1 MKIVDIK
8 THYVTVPYI
17 EPNALA
23 VGTITKGSSIIIQ
36 VHTDDGI
43 VGLGEARGYNHIMAM
58 IESEIIPLVV
68 GEDPFNIERIVLK
81 YLHSVTALLSDMEGA
96 SEAIGG
102 VEMALWDILGKKMG
116 IPVYQ
121 LIGGKFRDKI
131 PISAFMNLK
140 NIDEVVQDAKVA
152 AKQGY
157 KTIKLKVGRDL
168 EEDIALLA
176 KVREA
181 VGPGIE
187 LRVDANG
194 SWTPG
199 TAVRQIRKME
209 KYDPQFIEQPVARYD
224 MIGLAYVRSKSHIP
238 IAVCEGGLTLY
249 RLSDIIR
256 REAADFIS
264 TDPLRLGGIL
274 MFKKAAHMAE
284 AAGIPLVT
292 HASRLGVSKAVWLH
306 LCISTPN
313 AMYANDILA
322 SNGVGFRGS
331 VDDLVDIKFEH
342 ENGYLKVPEGPGW
355 GVELNE
361 DAMKKYK
368 EENWEKIRK
377 PGKIGVSTSP
387 SY

>member
-8 THYVTVPYI
+8 THLVTVPYI
-17 EPNALA
+17 EPNMLA

-36 VHTDDGI
+36 AYTDDGI

-58 IESEIIPLVV
+58 IESEIIPLVI

-96 SEAIGG
+96 SEAMGG
-102 VEMALWDILGKKMG
+102 VEMALWDIMGKKIG
-116 IPVYQ
+116 RPVYQ

-131 PISAFMNLK
+131 SIAAFMNLK

-264 TDPLRLGGIL
+264 TDPLRLGGVL
-274 MFKKAAHMAE
+274 MFKKAAHIRRFESRMA
-284 AAGIPLVT
+284 PFVHF
-292 HASRLGVSKAVWLH
+292 HAKRNV
-306 LCISTPN
+306 C
-313 AMYANDILA
+313 
-322 SNGVGFRGS
+322 
-331 VDDLVDIKFEH
+331 E
-342 ENGYLKVPEGPGW
+342 
-355 GVELNE
+355 
-361 DAMKKYK
+361 
-368 EENWEKIRK
+368 
-377 PGKIGVSTSP
+377 
-387 SY
+387 

>member
-8 THYVTVPYI
+8 THLVTVPYI
-17 EPNALA
+17 EPNMLA
-23 VGTITKGSSIIIQ
+23 VGTIAKGSSIIIQ
-36 VHTDDGI
+36 AFTDDGI

-68 GEDPFNIERIVLK
+68 GEDPFNIETIILK

-102 VEMALWDILGKKMG
+102 VEMALWDIIGKKVG
-116 IPVYQ
+116 RPVYQ
-121 LIGGKFRDKI
+121 LIGGKFREKI
-131 PISAFMNLK
+131 LIAAFMNLK
-140 NIDEVVQDAKVA
+140 SIDEVVQDAKVA
-152 AKQGY
+152 VKQGY

-168 EEDIALLA
+168 EEDIAFVA

-187 LRVDANG
+187 VRVDANG

-224 MIGLAYVRSKSHIP
+224 MTGLGYVRAKSHIP

-249 RLSDIIR
+249 RLSEIIR
-256 REAADFIS
+256 RGAADFIS
-264 TDPLRLGGIL
+264 TDPLRLGGVL

-292 HASRLGVSKAVWLH
+292 HASRLGISKAVWLH

-322 SNGVGFRGS
+322 SNGVGFRAS

-361 DAMKKYK
+361 DALKKYK

-377 PGKIGVSTSP
+377 PGKKRVSTSP
-387 SY
+387 AY